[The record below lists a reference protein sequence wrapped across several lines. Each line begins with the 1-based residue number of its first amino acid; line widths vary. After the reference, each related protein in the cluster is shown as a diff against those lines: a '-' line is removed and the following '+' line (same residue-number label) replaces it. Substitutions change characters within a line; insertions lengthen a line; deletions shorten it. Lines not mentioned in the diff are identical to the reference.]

1 MSYVDGFVCPVKN
14 EKKDAYL
21 ASATK
26 AADIFKEYGA
36 TAVWENWGNDIPD
49 GEVTSFPLS
58 VKLQEGETVV
68 FSWIVWPSKAVR
80 DEAWSKLM
88 QDDRMKMEDMPFDG
102 KRMFWGGFENILS
115 A

>member
-21 ASATK
+21 ESAIK

-36 TAVWENWGNDIPD
+36 VAVWENWGNDIPE

-58 VKLQEGETVV
+58 VKLQDGETVV

-80 DEAWSKLM
+80 DDAWGKLM

-115 A
+115 V